1 MKTIHNPNKLF
12 VVSNRDLAILYQECE
27 LGIANGYFLEDVR
40 KEIAYRELVE
50 EWCTEPT
57 PNSDGNILLT

>member
-1 MKTIHNPNKLF
+1 MSTIYNPRTLMVK
-12 VVSNRDLAILYQECE
+12 SNSDLAILYQECE

-40 KEIAYRELVE
+40 KEIAYRELVD